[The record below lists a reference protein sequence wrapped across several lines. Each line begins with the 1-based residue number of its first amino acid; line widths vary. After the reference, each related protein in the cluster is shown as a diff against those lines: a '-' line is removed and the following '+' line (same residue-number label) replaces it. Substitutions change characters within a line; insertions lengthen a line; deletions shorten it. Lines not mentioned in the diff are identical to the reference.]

1 MVSSIGVQGIGTDT
15 DDYLYFSGTAPKLE
29 NEIAATSLIADKLGA
44 GIGDTVEIAIG
55 GEKRTFIITALYESL
70 TNMGEGARFSEDVVL
85 DYTEKSG
92 AMAVQFT
99 FSEEAD
105 KEDTGQRLKEIRDI
119 FPEYEVMSCEE
130 FADDTVGVSGILD
143 SVSRVILAIVL
154 AVNALIA
161 VLMVRSFISRERSD
175 IALLKS
181 MGFPDGTL
189 ILWQGLRI
197 SLVLIIST
205 ILGSVLTLPLSDWI
219 LSPVFGIMGTS
230 RITIVID
237 PMMSYCVYPLTVL
250 AVTTVFAL
258 FSALQITK
266 IKAREINNI

>member
-1 MVSSIGVQGIGTDT
+1 
-15 DDYLYFSGTAPKLE
+15 
-29 NEIAATSLIADKLGA
+29 
-44 GIGDTVEIAIG
+44 
-55 GEKRTFIITALYESL
+55 
-70 TNMGEGARFSEDVVL
+70 
-85 DYTEKSG
+85 
-92 AMAVQFT
+92 
-99 FSEEAD
+99 
-105 KEDTGQRLKEIRDI
+105 
-119 FPEYEVMSCEE
+119 MSCEE
-130 FADDTVGVSGILD
+130 FADDTIGVSGILE
-143 SVSRVILAIVL
+143 SVSRVILDIVL

-175 IALLKS
+175 IALLQS

-205 ILGSVLTLPLSDWI
+205 ILGSVLTLPLSAWL
-219 LSPVFGIMGTS
+219 LSSVFGMMGTS

-250 AVTTVFAL
+250 AVTTVFDL